1 MGKLRY
7 SFLRVSNDPQALEN
21 EIRRYR
27 ALVAVNTDPS
37 VAPILQ
43 RLIAEAE
50 ARLAVT
56 ASAHDAARA
65 RLEP

>member
-7 SFLRVSNDPQALEN
+7 SFLRITNDPHALEN

-37 VAPILQ
+37 VAHILE

-50 ARLAVT
+50 TRLAVT
-56 ASAHDAARA
+56 AGVPDVQRA
-65 RLEP
+65 PPEP